1 MIIWLAS
8 YPKSGNTWLRA
19 MIASYF
25 YTNDGIFDFNVLEQI
40 DQFPS
45 YTHFEHYNDK
55 FERPES
61 TTKYWFDA
69 QTNINKDKK
78 LKFLKTHNALCKIED
93 NEFTD
98 KRNTLGAIYI
108 IRDPRNVLT
117 SVANHFD
124 KNIGQALEF
133 MTDEK
138 RCLIHKDK
146 DRYLGFIPLFTWAQH
161 QKSWVKT
168 KRFPILTIRY
178 EDLQTQTF
186 EVFKNVLDFIKSIS
200 NFTTPFDK
208 EKVKKVVQS
217 CDFYQMQKLEK
228 KQGFRESV
236 MTKDK
241 SNNINFFNL
250 GPSNNYRELLD
261 SKTITEMNN
270 LFQNQLKEFNYD

>member
-25 YTNDGIFDFNVLEQI
+25 YTKDGIFNFDVLDQI

-45 YTHFEHYNDK
+45 FTHFKNYSDK
-55 FERPES
+55 FEKPES
-61 TTKYWFDA
+61 TTKYWYDA
-69 QTNINKDKK
+69 QTKINKEKK
-78 LKFLKTHNALCKIED
+78 VKFFKTHNALCKIGD

-108 IRDPRNVLT
+108 IRDPRNVL
-117 SVANHFD
+117 SSIANHFD
-124 KNIGQALEF
+124 KDLSEALEF

-138 RCLIHKDK
+138 RCLIYKDK

-161 QKSWVKT
+161 QKSWVNT

-200 NFTTPFDK
+200 NFQTPFDRK
-208 EKVKKVVQS
+208 KVKKVIQS
-217 CDFYQMQKLEK
+217 CDFNQMQRLEK
-228 KQGFRESV
+228 KHGFGESV
-236 MTKDK
+236 MRKDK
-241 SNNINFFNL
+241 SSNINFFNL
-250 GPSNNYRELLD
+250 GPRNNYRELLNK
-261 SKTITEMNN
+261 KTITEMNN
-270 LFQNQLKEFNYD
+270 LFQNQLKEFNYE

>member
-19 MIASYF
+19 MIATYL
-25 YTNDGIFDFNVLEQI
+25 YTKDGIFNFDILDQI

-45 YTHFEHYNDK
+45 FTHFKNYNDK
-55 FERPES
+55 FETPQS

-69 QTNINKDKK
+69 QTKINKDKK
-78 LKFLKTHNALCKIED
+78 VKFFKTHNALCKIED

-108 IRDPRNVLT
+108 IRDPRNVL
-117 SVANHFD
+117 SSIANHFD
-124 KNIGQALEF
+124 KNIDEALKF

-138 RCLIHKDK
+138 RCLIYKEK

-200 NFTTPFDK
+200 NLQTPFDR
-208 EKVKKVVQS
+208 EKIKKVVQS
-217 CDFYQMQKLEK
+217 CNFIQMQRLEK
-228 KQGFRESV
+228 KQGFGESV
-236 MTKDK
+236 ITKDK
-241 SNNINFFNL
+241 SRKINFFNL
-250 GPSNNYRELLD
+250 GPSNNYKELLNK
-261 SKTITEMNN
+261 KTITEMNN
-270 LFQNQLKEFNYD
+270 LFQNQLKEFNYE

>member
-25 YTNDGIFDFNVLEQI
+25 YTDNGVFNFNVLEQI

-45 YTHFEHYNDK
+45 FTHFENYNDK

-69 QTNINKDKK
+69 QKEINKDKK
-78 LKFLKTHNALCKIED
+78 LKFFKTHNALCKIED

-108 IRDPRNVLT
+108 IRDPRNVVT
-117 SVANHFD
+117 SIANHFD
-124 KNIGQALEF
+124 KNIDQALEF

-138 RCLIHKDK
+138 RCLIHKEK
-146 DRYLGFIPLFTWAQH
+146 DRYLGFIPLFSWVQH

-178 EDLQTQTF
+178 EDLQTRTF

-200 NFTTPFDK
+200 NFMKPLDK

-217 CDFYQMQKLEK
+217 CDFYQMQRLEK

-241 SNNINFFNL
+241 NDNINFT
-250 GPSNNYRELLD
+250 SV
-261 SKTITEMNN
+261 
-270 LFQNQLKEFNYD
+270 